1 MALTRGPFTYRFAI
15 HILKI
20 YMYIENLS
28 IHYQKVDL
36 NPREGFDLKLDA
48 SYNIH
53 KYIILNFFGDQ
64 TLILRM

>member
-1 MALTRGPFTYRFAI
+1 MALTRGPFTYRFAV

-20 YMYIENLS
+20 YTYIENLS

-48 SYNIH
+48 SYNISIS
-53 KYIILNFFGDQ
+53 Y
-64 TLILRM
+64 

>member
-1 MALTRGPFTYRFAI
+1 MALTRGPFTYRFAV

-20 YMYIENLS
+20 YTYIENLS

-48 SYNIH
+48 SY
-53 KYIILNFFGDQ
+53 FFGGPNLKIESVVQ
-64 TLILRM
+64 GVLL